1 MKISWRI
8 LHTDVKQSHSTSVRF
23 VILRQTS
30 DSSEQLSTKTM
41 IRYKLCKILVHVI
54 LISKT
59 EMKLPITNS
68 KRKARKNLVTW
79 SASPFAVK
87 TRTVVFLGSRRM
99 QCVLGL
105 SQALSFSWVEPNSDI
120 RLRSSGGSDVEQFDW
135 IRPKSDFN
143 NLFSNEAKYSYHII
157 HLI

>member
-8 LHTDVKQSHSTSVRF
+8 LHTDVKQSHSTLVRF

-30 DSSEQLSTKTM
+30 DSSEQPSTKTM

-120 RLRSSGGSDVEQFDW
+120 RLRSSGGQTSNSSTESDQKA
-135 IRPKSDFN
+135 ISII
-143 NLFSNEAKYSYHII
+143 FSRTRLNVVITSYI
-157 HLI
+157 